1 MIKFLKSLKN
11 KIRQK
16 YEQNHR
22 FILKKIR
29 EKIHFSNF
37 FNKNNIY
44 FKLIKKLIFF
54 FNIIKILNIIQ

>member
-1 MIKFLKSLKN
+1 MIKFLRSLKN
-11 KIRQK
+11 KIKQK

-54 FNIIKILNIIQ
+54 LILLKF